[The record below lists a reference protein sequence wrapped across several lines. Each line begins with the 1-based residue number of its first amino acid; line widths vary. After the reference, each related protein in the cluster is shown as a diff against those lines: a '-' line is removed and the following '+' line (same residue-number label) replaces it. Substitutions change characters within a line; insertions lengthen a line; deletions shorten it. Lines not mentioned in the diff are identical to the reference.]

1 MPVISIF
8 YGIKVLMYFLDN
20 RRHSL
25 PHVHIEYGDDEAVI
39 GIPNGELL
47 EGDLRRAQLRMV
59 QAWIEIHRDE
69 LMKNWEKAIKG
80 DAVSRIEPLK

>member
-8 YGIKVLMYFLDN
+8 YGIKVLMFFLDN

>member
-1 MPVISIF
+1 
-8 YGIKVLMYFLDN
+8 MYFLDN

-25 PHVHIEYGDDEAVI
+25 PHVHIEYGEDEAVI

-69 LMKNWEKAIKG
+69 LMKNWERAIKG

>member
-25 PHVHIEYGDDEAVI
+25 PHVHVEYGEDEAVI
-39 GIPNGELL
+39 GIPNGELI

-69 LMKNWEKAIKG
+69 LMKNWERAIKG
-80 DAVSRIEPLK
+80 DSVSRIEPLK